1 MARTARRW
9 GRGAG
14 AVLLAGAVT
23 LAGAAFGPAAG
34 AAGATTCRTPW
45 GSAAKSAQTSSVL
58 TTTGVRAGRH
68 ACFDRIVVDGA
79 SSAKVRYVPQVVMD
93 GSGDVVPLRGGARLQ
108 VLTTT
113 GVDPLT
119 GTPTFLPTGSRR
131 TDVVPVSGFRTLRQV
146 AWAGDFEGQ
155 LTLGVGVRARL
166 PFRTFVVRTAG
177 APPKVVVD
185 VAHRW

>member
-1 MARTARRW
+1 MARTAGRW

-14 AVLLAGAVT
+14 AVVLAGAVT
-23 LAGAAFGPAAG
+23 LAGAAFGPAPG
-34 AAGATTCRTPW
+34 AAGATTCSTPW
-45 GSAAKSAQTSSVL
+45 GSAAKTATTTSAL

-79 SSAKVRYVPQVVMD
+79 SWAKVRYVSQVVMD
-93 GSGDVVPLRGGARLQ
+93 GSGEVVPLRGGARLQ

-113 GVDPLT
+113 GVDPST
-119 GTPTFLPTGSRR
+119 GTPTFLPTGARR
-131 TDVVPVSGFRTLRQV
+131 TDVVAVGGFRTLRQV

-155 LTLGVGVRARL
+155 LTLGVGVRSRL
-166 PFRTFVVRTAG
+166 PVRTFVVRTPG
-177 APPKVVVD
+177 KPPKVVVD